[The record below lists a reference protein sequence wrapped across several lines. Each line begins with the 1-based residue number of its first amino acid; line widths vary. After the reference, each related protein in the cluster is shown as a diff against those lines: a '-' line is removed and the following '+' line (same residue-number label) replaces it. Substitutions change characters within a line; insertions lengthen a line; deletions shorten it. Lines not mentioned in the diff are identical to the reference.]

1 MLYGGEVVGAFG
13 IVHPEV
19 LEAFEVAF
27 PVSALEIN
35 LEPFCVDQ
43 SGGSLMSAMT
53 SDVPAS

>member
-1 MLYGGEVVGAFG
+1 MYDGAVVGAFG
-13 IVHPEV
+13 VVHPEA

-27 PVSALEIN
+27 PVSALELN

-43 SGGSLMSAMT
+43 SGESLMSAMT